1 MVNYRAG
8 SCRSAAGASVET
20 KAITPTALAL
30 RICVYFAVVIGLFAL
45 MASFV
50 PRAQEFMP
58 FGGSAVNIQ
67 GTAQTVFGAGSAID
81 TVADS
86 VRDQTPSPWNTR
98 LDAALF
104 LVASLV
110 GTVILMIPIT
120 WVYMGIKTPQG
131 YRKAFVEALIV
142 LPICATTV
150 VLLIQD
156 SLALAFGLAALVA
169 AVRFRVRLPDAL
181 DGIYVF
187 AAICV
192 GLASGIGYLGVAVVM
207 TIFFCFASIILWGID
222 YGANPVETAKQ
233 AKKLAEL
240 EDNDRR

>member
-1 MVNYRAG
+1 MQKNLV
-8 SCRSAAGASVET
+8 
-20 KAITPTALAL
+20 TPKTLAL
-30 RICVYFAVVIGLFAL
+30 RICVYFAVVIAGLAIL
-45 MASFV
+45 ATFV
-50 PRAQEFMP
+50 PRAQEFLP
-58 FGGSAVNIQ
+58 FGGSAVDIQTTAQQIFPDGVTGEIQ
-67 GTAQTVFGAGSAID
+67 GDEPTG
-81 TVADS
+81 
-86 VRDQTPSPWNTR
+86 RTPGPWATR

-104 LVASLV
+104 LIASLF
-110 GTVILMIPIT
+110 GTIVLMIPIT
-120 WVYMGIKTPQG
+120 WVYMAIKTAQG

-150 VLLIQD
+150 VLLIQN

-207 TIFFCFASIILWGID
+207 TIFFCFASVILWGID
-222 YGANPVETAKQ
+222 YGANPVEAAKQ

-240 EDNDRR
+240 QEADSGAQQRR

>member
-1 MVNYRAG
+1 M
-8 SCRSAAGASVET
+8 
-20 KAITPTALAL
+20 TPGTLAL
-30 RICVYFAVVIGLFAL
+30 RICIYFAVVIVVFAVL
-45 MASFV
+45 ANYV
-50 PRAQEFMP
+50 PRSLDFLP
-58 FGGSAVNIQ
+58 FGGSAVDIQ
-67 GTAQTVFGAGSAID
+67 TTAQQVFPDRPPLGLDEQPPDG
-81 TVADS
+81 
-86 VRDQTPSPWNTR
+86 TPGPWSTR
-98 LDAALF
+98 LNAALF
-104 LVASLV
+104 LVASLI
-110 GTVILMIPIT
+110 GTVVLMIPVT
-120 WVYMGIKTPQG
+120 WVYMAIKTPQG

-207 TIFFCFASIILWGID
+207 TIFFCLASIILWGID
-222 YGANPVETAKQ
+222 YGANPVEAAKQ

-240 EDNDRR
+240 KDIDREKT

>member
-1 MVNYRAG
+1 MD
-8 SCRSAAGASVET
+8 ET
-20 KAITPTALAL
+20 LGGRLQANVMTPVTLAVRL
-30 RICVYFAVVIGLFAL
+30 VVYFAILIAAL
-45 MASFV
+45 AVLATFV
-50 PRAQEFMP
+50 PRSQEFLP
-58 FGGSAVNIQ
+58 FGGSALDISA
-67 GTAQTVFGAGSAID
+67 TADRIFEAGGGPRGLD
-81 TVADS
+81 VEE
-86 VRDQTPSPWNTR
+86 SPDRAPMAWNTR

-104 LVASLV
+104 LIAGLL
-110 GTVILMIPIT
+110 GTIVLMIPIT
-120 WVYMGIKTPQG
+120 WVYMAIKTPQG

-222 YGANPVETAKQ
+222 YGANPVEAAKQ

-240 EDNDRR
+240 ERSGSE

>member
-1 MVNYRAG
+1 VQTG
-8 SCRSAAGASVET
+8 L
-20 KAITPTALAL
+20 ITPKLLAL
-30 RICVYFAVVIGLFAL
+30 RICAYFAVLIACLAVLGT
-45 MASFV
+45 FV
-50 PRAQEFMP
+50 PWSQEYLP
-58 FGGSAVNIQ
+58 FGGRALDIPATAEQIFQ
-67 GTAQTVFGAGSAID
+67 GSLPTGDMPG
-81 TVADS
+81 
-86 VRDQTPSPWNTR
+86 PWATR

-104 LVASLV
+104 LIASLF
-110 GTVILMIPIT
+110 GTIILMIPIT
-120 WVYMGIKTPQG
+120 WVYMAIRTPQG

-169 AVRFRVRLPDAL
+169 AVRFRVQLPDAL

-207 TIFFCFASIILWGID
+207 TIFFCMASVILWGMD
-222 YGANPVETAKQ
+222 YGANPVEVAKQ

-240 EDNDRR
+240 KKADLGSQ

>member
-1 MVNYRAG
+1 MQNTIV
-8 SCRSAAGASVET
+8 
-20 KAITPTALAL
+20 TPKILAL
-30 RICVYFAVVIGLFAL
+30 RLCGYFAVLIAVFASL
-45 MASFV
+45 ATFV
-50 PRAQEFMP
+50 PMSQEFMP
-58 FGGSAVNIQ
+58 FGGRAVDVPA
-67 GTAQTVFGAGSAID
+67 TAQQIFQGDFGEQDA
-81 TVADS
+81 
-86 VRDQTPSPWNTR
+86 PSPWATR
-98 LDAALF
+98 FDAAVF
-104 LVASLV
+104 LVASLL
-110 GTVILMIPIT
+110 GTIVLMIPIT
-120 WVYMGIKTPQG
+120 WVYMGIKRPQG
-131 YRKAFVEALIV
+131 YRKSFVEALIV

-207 TIFFCFASIILWGID
+207 TIFFCFASVILWGMD

-233 AKKLAEL
+233 ARKLAEL
-240 EDNDRR
+240 DDANAGRS